1 MKGKISKYI
10 IVLLIILNLV
20 SLFFLLKPHRPNPP
34 KLTDVIVFDEPV
46 KSKINEMEKVHFNQM
61 KFYMKKIQAIRS
73 KIYSK
78 QLEKNV
84 DKIDYES
91 YYNDIAE
98 YTKKI
103 EELRFQYF
111 LEIRN
116 LCNKKQNEEL
126 DLFIQHMIEHESM
139 RRPKGK

>member
-10 IVLLIILNLV
+10 IILLIVLNLV

-34 KLTDVIVFDEPV
+34 KLTDVIEFEEPV
-46 KSKINEMEKVHFNQM
+46 KSKINEMEKIHFYQM
-61 KFYMKKIQAIRS
+61 KSYMKKIQAIRS

-78 QLEKNV
+78 HLENA
-84 DKIDYES
+84 DKIDYAS
-91 YYNDIAE
+91 HYNDLEE

-103 EELRFQYF
+103 EKLRFKYF
-111 LEIRN
+111 SEIRN
-116 LCNKKQNEEL
+116 LCNYKQKDEL

-139 RRPKGK
+139 RRPKGE

>member
-10 IVLLIILNLV
+10 IVLLITLNLV

-46 KSKINEMEKVHFNQM
+46 KSKINEMEKIHFYQM

-78 QLEKNV
+78 HLENL

-91 YYNDIAE
+91 YFNDIAE

-103 EELRFQYF
+103 EKLRFQYF

-116 LCNKKQNEEL
+116 LCNEKQKDEL

-139 RRPKGK
+139 RRTKGK